1 MSTPEKIIE
10 EDTMTATKLHY
21 IFDPL
26 CGWCYGAA
34 PLVQAVQNI
43 PKLTLVLHGGGMMS
57 GANRRQIDS
66 QWRGYVMPHDRRIA
80 QLSGQIFGDDYF
92 NKLLNDTSVMMDST
106 PPIAAILAAE
116 ELAGRGTEMLHHIQH
131 AHYVEG
137 RRIADTHVL
146 AELAVELGLESE
158 IFIYTYNTALVTSNQ
173 HIAESRTLL
182 AKVHGHGFPTFV
194 LEDEQGKIT
203 LLPASEYYGNP
214 SGWRELLTTIMAH

>member
-1 MSTPEKIIE
+1 ME
-10 EDTMTATKLHY
+10 EDTRAATKLHY

-34 PLVQAVQNI
+34 PLVKVAQDI
-43 PKLTLVLHGGGMMS
+43 PKLMLVLHGGGMMS

-80 QLSGQIFGDDYF
+80 QLTGQIFGDDYF
-92 NKLLNDTSVMMDST
+92 NKLLNDTSVIMDST
-106 PPIAAILAAE
+106 PPIAAILAME
-116 ELAGRGTEMLHHIQH
+116 ELAGRGAAMLHRIQH

-137 RRIADTHVL
+137 HRITDTRVL
-146 AELAVELGLESE
+146 TELAVELGLNSDE
-158 IFIYTYNTALVTSNQ
+158 FIHTYNTALITSSQ

-182 AKVHGHGFPTFV
+182 AKVHGHGFPTFA

-203 LLPASEYYGNP
+203 PLPANEYYGNP
-214 SGWRELLTTIMAH
+214 SGWHELLTTIVAH

>member
-1 MSTPEKIIE
+1 M
-10 EDTMTATKLHY
+10 MTAIKLHY

-34 PLVQAVQNI
+34 PLIHAAQDI
-43 PKLTLVLHGGGMMS
+43 PNLTLVLHGGGMMS

-80 QLSGQIFGDDYF
+80 QLTGQTFGDDYF
-92 NKLLNDTSVMMDST
+92 NKLLNDTSVIMDST

-116 ELAGRGTEMLHHIQH
+116 ELAGRGAEMLHRIQH

-137 RRIADTHVL
+137 RRIADTRVL
-146 AELAVELGLESE
+146 TELAVELGLSSDT
-158 IFIYTYNTALVTSNQ
+158 FIHAYNTALITSSQ

-182 AKVHGHGFPTFV
+182 AKVHGHGFPTFA
-194 LEDEQGKIT
+194 LEDEQGNIT
-203 LLPASEYYGNP
+203 SLPASEYYGNP
-214 SGWRELLTTIMAH
+214 SGWRELLKSIMAH